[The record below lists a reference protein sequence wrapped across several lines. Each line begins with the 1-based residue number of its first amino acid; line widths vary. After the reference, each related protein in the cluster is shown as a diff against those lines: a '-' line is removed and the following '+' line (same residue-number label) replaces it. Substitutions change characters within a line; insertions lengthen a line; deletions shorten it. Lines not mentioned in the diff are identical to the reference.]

1 MINKC
6 PAACARN
13 VTYFGRG
20 EGKVIIPSYKKSG
33 VIVYFEDRLNITVSI
48 LAD

>member
-6 PAACARN
+6 AAACARN

-20 EGKVIIPSYKKSG
+20 EGKVIISSHKKSG
-33 VIVYFEDRLNITVSI
+33 MVAHFEGNLNITGSI
-48 LAD
+48 SAD